1 MSRLRFGHWPI
12 RNRAKY
18 TAKTSTK
25 KVCAHAMKENKRM
38 YFKHTYTHKHTHTH
52 ARAYKIIMHMPTPL
66 LATGHRIPVHYSIP
80 LRKQGALTEWTNVF
94 FFFSDVRRSMKINYV
109 QMTQADCRVRS
120 EMDACAKQL
129 AACPIPLCKWLI
141 ERPPLSTPNLGVL
154 I

>member
-38 YFKHTYTHKHTHTH
+38 YFKHTYTHKHTHPRARTQNHH
-52 ARAYKIIMHMPTPL
+52 AYANSTTGDRAPHSGTLFHSTKKT
-66 LATGHRIPVHYSIP
+66 R
-80 LRKQGALTEWTNVF
+80 GANRMNECF

-109 QMTQADCRVRS
+109 QMTQADCRVKS